1 MKERLRQRWRESLG
15 VDVVERVDEV
25 SPDLPY
31 ELQSKMFDQLA
42 TVSVAGAGLSVT
54 LIGSLVRNS
63 SPLDWFPVFLFAT
76 AAVFAVSG
84 NSKLIDG
91 LFRRRP
97 CLRQSKVNIGLAIG
111 LVGMAI
117 GSLSMTVY
125 YSGER
130 ASSVERAAR

>member
-1 MKERLRQRWRESLG
+1 MKERLRQRWNESLG
-15 VDVVERVDEV
+15 IGVSERVEEV

-54 LIGSLVRNS
+54 LIGSLVRDS
-63 SPLDWFPVFLFAT
+63 TPIEWLPVLLFAT
-76 AAVFAVSG
+76 AAILAVSG
-84 NSKLIDG
+84 NSKLIDA
-91 LFRRRP
+91 LFRKQA
-97 CLRQSKVNIGLAIG
+97 CLRQSKLYIALAIG

-130 ASSVERAAR
+130 SSAARSER